1 MVNVYACA
9 IIIYAR
15 AFITQTLIVD
25 LTRSLDEP
33 QDSANL
39 QIAVLSFFNAVIN
52 YRAGQVRQIPYDK
65 RLSLVTTDRACFP
78 QESLE
83 FRMHLRHELLLLGI
97 LPITDRLRALNISHL
112 NRYMRLLQALVGVK

>member
-1 MVNVYACA
+1 MSYVIIVNVYACA
-9 IIIYAR
+9 IIIISPHAR

-52 YRAGQVRQIPYDK
+52 YRAGQVR
-65 RLSLVTTDRACFP
+65 R
-78 QESLE
+78 
-83 FRMHLRHELLLLGI
+83 
-97 LPITDRLRALNISHL
+97 
-112 NRYMRLLQALVGVK
+112 